1 MKQVWRVSWI
11 RLTVCELNRKLEN
24 GEMDINNIISI
35 QRDNSWD
42 SSEHVIVYYKFLV
55 TLKESD

>member
-1 MKQVWRVSWI
+1 MTTWRVSWI
-11 RLTVCELNRKLEN
+11 RLTVRELNRKLEN

-42 SSEHVIVYYKFLV
+42 SCEYIIVYYKWQV
-55 TLKESD
+55 ALKESD